1 MSYEQGLIFFICSKK
16 IFICSKKNAFFEDF
30 GEKSTFYKKFTFN
43 RNKKFRKHSFSRLCP
58 LTGG

>member
-1 MSYEQGLIFFICSKK
+1 MSYKQGFIF
-16 IFICSKKNAFFEDF
+16 FICSKKNAFFEDF

-43 RNKKFRKHSFSRLCP
+43 WNKKFRKHSFSRLCP